1 MIGRTTHLCIFRR
14 FSLPVELRVLLSK
27 FVVCKLT
34 DETIKDAAFY
44 YSKRDSIKYRYG
56 LIEWWDTSE
65 VTSMNNLFGMQCNF
79 NKDIS
84 NWDVSNVTTMKH
96 MFVYCQEFNSPLDKW
111 DVSKVKDMNDMF
123 ACASAFNQPLGK
135 WNVSNVTDMAGMFFK
150 ASSFN
155 QCLNTWNVSK
165 VIKKEIKKRFIMFK
179 F

>member
-14 FSLPVELRVLLSK
+14 FSLPVELRVIITT
-27 FVVCKLT
+27 FVSCKLT
-34 DETIKDAAFY
+34 NSSIFDAA
-44 YSKRDSIKYRYG
+44 SDYG
-56 LIEWWDTSE
+56 HINKILFLYGPIEWWDTSE

-84 NWDVSNVTTMKH
+84 NWDVSNVTTMTH

-111 DVSKVKDMNDMF
+111 DVSKVKDMNNMF
-123 ACASAFNQPLGK
+123 ACASAFNQPIGK